1 VVGSGP
7 RIEFKHIVSRDL
19 SLTLL
24 MLPREKKDAHHLLG
38 KKKKKRWEEALTLR
52 FLLHSAHKAHPTSS

>member
-1 VVGSGP
+1 VKQVVGSGP

-38 KKKKKRWEEALTLR
+38 KKKKKKVGRGINL
-52 FLLHSAHKAHPTSS
+52 KIPTTFCP